1 MARLWASGFE
11 LNTATAGKEWSE
23 GGSGGI
29 VTDPVRSG
37 TYAFKADVNAVSG
50 VVSVKQ
56 QYLASEATS
65 RNFFRFYFRVSVLP
79 SAEHRIAAWND
90 SNSGISSPSV
100 YVTIDN
106 SGVLRLYDEDGQI
119 TGTTN
124 LSIDTWYRIE
134 VLIDTTPSGANDEI
148 RARVDGVEFAGSAVR
163 GISATNLPFWFIIGG
178 NLASEGHV
186 ATFIFDDVAINDS
199 TGSFQNAWP
208 GEGEIIHLRPNA
220 AGDNEAWNDGTGT
233 TFAEVDEVTPDDN
246 TTHIEENTANAITD
260 FNLDATPAALASDD
274 TINVVQVGVRFA
286 SEGGSSSNS
295 TFALRIKASAGGTVE
310 EGSTITPASTTYS
323 TNAPAAPSNY
333 NLTLY
338 DLPGA
343 STTAWTKADLDTAQ
357 IGVKLVAN
365 SFWEARVSTLWLLVD
380 HKPAEAPAGYGD
392 VFISNRDLLGV
403 GV

>member
-1 MARLWASGFE
+1 MARLWGSGIE
-11 LNTATAGKEWSE
+11 LNAT
-23 GGSGGI
+23 GSGVEFTVASNFTI
-29 VTDPVRSG
+29 DTTTVRSG
-37 TYAFKADVNAVSG
+37 TYSYRSNPSASADNF
-50 VVSVKQ
+50 
-56 QYLASEATS
+56 QYDFATS
-65 RNFFRFYFRVSVLP
+65 DQTKSLYFRFYMRVASAPLSV
-79 SAEHRIAAWND
+79 ADIFTVYNTANAAKV
-90 SNSGISSPSV
+90 S
-100 YVTIDN
+100 
-106 SGVLRLYDEDGQI
+106 LRLNTDLTLDVFNNEDAAIVG
-119 TGTTN
+119 TGHAALSTN
-124 LSIDTWYRIE
+124 TWYRVE
-134 VLIDTTPSGANDEI
+134 LKVDTTTISTTAVEGK
-148 RARVDGVEFAGSAVR
+148 VDGTSFGS
-163 GISATNLPFWFIIGG
+163 GTI
-178 NLASEGHV
+178 NLATGIAKSFLGSNV
-186 ATFIFDDVAINDS
+186 AVETFDIYFDDIAYNDNS
-199 TGSFQNAWP
+199 GSFQNSWP
-208 GEGEIIHLRPNA
+208 GEGEIIHLRPDS

-233 TFAEVDEVTPDDN
+233 TFAEVDEVTPDDG

-310 EGSTITPASTTYS
+310 EGSTITPASTNYS
-323 TNAPAAPSNY
+323 TNAPAAPRNY

-338 DLPGA
+338 DLPGE

-365 SFWEARVSTLWLLVD
+365 DFWEARVSTLWLLVD

>member
-1 MARLWASGFE
+1 MARLWSSGAE
-11 LNTATAGKEWSE
+11 LNSATNQVEYTTVSLMAPETG
-23 GGSGGI
+23 
-29 VTDPVRSG
+29 VVRSG
-37 TYAFKADVNAVSG
+37 TYALRSNPTGGSTEYLIYTHAATPQADARYYRF
-50 VVSVKQ
+50 
-56 QYLASEATS
+56 YLYIATS
-65 RNFFRFYFRVSVLP
+65 LGATETIFSENGNVKILLN
-79 SAEHRIAAWND
+79 ADNTLELWND
-90 SNSGISSPSV
+90 EDEVQVGLDSPAL
-100 YVTIDN
+100 N
-106 SGVLRLYDEDGQI
+106 
-119 TGTTN
+119 TG
-124 LSIDTWYRIE
+124 TWYRIE
-134 VLIDTTPSGANDEI
+134 LKIDATTLSSTSIECRIDGTSFASGTINLLDGQNSSIFGIQTPSSSGD
-148 RARVDGVEFAGSAVR
+148 
-163 GISATNLPFWFIIGG
+163 LY
-178 NLASEGHV
+178 
-186 ATFIFDDVAINDS
+186 FDDIAINDS
-199 TGSFQNAWP
+199 TGSFQNSWP
-208 GEGEIIHLRPNA
+208 GEGEIIHLRPDS

-233 TFAEVDEVTPDDN
+233 TFAEVDEITPDDV

-365 SFWEARVSTLWLLVD
+365 DFWEARVSTLWLLVD
-380 HKPAEAPAGYGD
+380 HKPAEAPAGYGN
-392 VFISNRDLLGV
+392 VFISNKNMLNV